1 MPAAWQ
7 VPIALSEEEIVA
19 VVQRVIE
26 PAVGTNTKGAVLTV
40 VANTAQ
46 IIMFAEDIVAAE
58 PEHLTWCAAIAS
70 SAAMVSP
77 AVLVS
82 TLLVASVA
90 ASA

>member
-1 MPAAWQ
+1 M
-7 VPIALSEEEIVA
+7 A

-58 PEHLTWCAAIAS
+58 PEHLPWCVAIAS
-70 SAAMVSP
+70 SAAMASP
-77 AVLVS
+77 AVLSS
-82 TLLVASVA
+82 TLRIATYICSGC
-90 ASA
+90 